1 MAFSGPPL
9 MPNTPKDATGWL
21 KPQQAHIIEGIKD
34 LEYTLGWALDE
45 KTGKPIQKQLFVDL
59 TSDEQR
65 IFDILKKMDGGQ
77 DSLDNL
83 SLNAEIPVSM
93 ASILLLELEFKDV
106 VKSLPGKTYRLV

>member
-1 MAFSGPPL
+1 MAFPGPI
-9 MPNTPKDATGWL
+9 NAQHSKRCNWL
-21 KPQQAHIIEGIKD
+21 IKPQQAHIIEGVKD
-34 LEYTLGWALDE
+34 LEYTLSWVLDE

-65 IFDILKKMDGGQ
+65 IFDILNKMDDGQ

-83 SLNAEIPVSM
+83 SLTAEIPVSM
-93 ASILLLELEFKDV
+93 ASILFLELEFKGL